1 MDIAEAIEVLG
12 LHAKRAAHCSI
23 SFYSMP
29 KRASVVQERIG
40 CPSTPA
46 FELTVRCFM
55 HIESG

>member
-12 LHAKRAAHCSI
+12 LHAKRAPYSSI

-40 CPSTPA
+40 YPSSPA
-46 FELTVRCFM
+46 FELTVRCFV